1 MRNNLDRHLSAVRNL
16 GILAHVDAGK
26 TTVTERILYATGTTH
41 KRGEVHDGTTITDF
55 DPQERDRG
63 ITIFAAAVSCDWDG
77 HRINLIDTPGHV
89 DFADEV
95 GRSLRVLDGAVAVF
109 DAVAGVEPQSE
120 SVWRQADRHG
130 VPRIAFVN
138 KLDRV
143 GADLDTAVAS
153 IRERLHPVPLV
164 VQLPIGTENAFTGV
178 VDLLR
183 MRALTWNDG
192 SDTAAETVV
201 EAVVEAVVPEELREE
216 ALRRRRMLEEAVAER
231 HPAALEEFCDRE
243 TLSADT
249 LSRALR
255 DLTRTGDGV
264 VVLCGSAYRNRG
276 IEPLLDAVVA
286 YLPSPLDVP
295 PVCGMRDGVDGM
307 RHADGEMHKAVN
319 DMQES
324 VDRMQDG
331 ADDVQG
337 GVDRMQDGADDVQGG
352 VDRMQDGAD
361 DVQGG
366 VDRMQDGAD
375 DVQGGVDRMQDVVGE
390 QRAADPAAP
399 FAALAFK
406 VSATPT
412 GRLTY
417 LRVYSGT
424 IEKGDAVWESGARR
438 TERIGRILSVQADR
452 HAQLE
457 RAVAGDI
464 VAVVGLKS
472 ARAGSTLCAPGAPI
486 VLEPPGVPEPVV
498 SVAVEALAS
507 TDADRLASALARLAE
522 EDPSLVVRTDPETG
536 QTVLSGMGELH
547 LEVAVEKVRRGLGV
561 EVNVGR
567 PRVTYRETVARGV
580 SGLVFRHV
588 KQDGGAGQFAQV
600 VLDVEPLG
608 AAGVGSAGGAEGS
621 GGDTEIGAESGFVF
635 RSAVVGGRVPQEYVR
650 AVEAGCRDALA
661 EGPLGGHPVTGLR
674 VTLTDGAT
682 HVKDSSEMAFRT
694 AGRLGLREALRG
706 CAMVLLEPVVEVT
719 VTVPQDAVGGVL
731 GDLAARRGR
740 VTDSTVRGGSA
751 VVTATVPLAELFG
764 YATRLRSRTQGRGTF
779 SARPTGYAPAPA
791 SAATPGAATMK

>member
-1 MRNNLDRHLSAVRNL
+1 MRTNLNPLTVVRNL

-41 KRGEVHDGTTITDF
+41 RRGEVHDGTTVTDF

-63 ITIFAAAVSCDWDG
+63 ITIFAAAVSCAWDG

-95 GRSLRVLDGAVAVF
+95 ERSLRVLDGAVAVF

-120 SVWRQADRHG
+120 SVWRQADRYA

-138 KLDRV
+138 KLDRA

-153 IRERLHPVPLV
+153 IRERLHPAPFV
-164 VQLPIGTENAFTGV
+164 VQLPIGAEDGFTGV

-183 MRALTWNDG
+183 MRALTWGGDG
-192 SDTAAETVV
+192 DTATEGP
-201 EAVVEAVVPEELREE
+201 VPAALHEE
-216 ALRRRRMLEEAVAER
+216 ALRRRRLLEEAVAER

-243 TLSADT
+243 TLSAAT
-249 LSRALR
+249 LTAALR
-255 DLTRTGDGV
+255 DLTRSGDGV

-295 PVCGMRDGVDGM
+295 AVRGTFDGT
-307 RHADGEMHKAVN
+307 E
-319 DMQES
+319 QE
-324 VDRMQDG
+324 
-331 ADDVQG
+331 
-337 GVDRMQDGADDVQGG
+337 
-352 VDRMQDGAD
+352 
-361 DVQGG
+361 
-366 VDRMQDGAD
+366 
-375 DVQGGVDRMQDVVGE
+375 
-390 QRAADPAAP
+390 RAADPHAP

-406 VSATPT
+406 VHATAT

-424 IEKGDAVWESGARR
+424 IGKGDTVLDAGAGR
-438 TERIGRILSVQADR
+438 TERIGRILRVRADR
-452 HAQLE
+452 HAQVD
-457 RAVAGDI
+457 RALAGDI

-472 ARAGSTLCAPGAPI
+472 ARAGSTLCAPGAPL
-486 VLEPPGVPEPVV
+486 VLEPPTVADPVV
-498 SVAVEALAS
+498 SVAVEARGPAD
-507 TDADRLASALARLAE
+507 TDRLASALARLVE

-547 LEVAVEKVRRGLGV
+547 LEVAVEKVRRDHGLAV
-561 EVNVGR
+561 AVGR
-567 PRVTYRETVARGV
+567 PAVSYRETVARGV
-580 SGLVFRHV
+580 SGLVHRHV

-600 VLDVEPLG
+600 VIDVEPL
-608 AAGVGSAGGAEGS
+608 E
-621 GGDTEIGAESGFVF
+621 EIMGFEF
-635 RSAVVGGRVPQEYVR
+635 RSTVVGGRVPQEYVR
-650 AVEAGCRDALA
+650 AVEAGCRDALI

-682 HVKDSSEMAFRT
+682 HVKDSSDMAFRA
-694 AGRLGLREALRG
+694 AGRFALREALR
-706 CAMVLLEPVVEVT
+706 ASTMTLLEPVVEVT
-719 VTVPQDAVGGVL
+719 VTVPEDAVGTVL

-740 VTDSTVRGGSA
+740 VSGSVTRAGVA

-779 SARPTGYAPAPA
+779 TTRPTGYALAP
-791 SAATPGAATMK
+791 AATPTR

>member
-1 MRNNLDRHLSAVRNL
+1 MRTSTNPLTTVRNL

-26 TTVTERILYATGTTH
+26 TTVTERILYTTGTTY
-41 KRGEVHDGTTITDF
+41 KRGEVHDGTTVTDF

-63 ITIFAAAVSCDWDG
+63 ITIFAAAVSCSWDG

-95 GRSLRVLDGAVAVF
+95 ERSLRVLDGAVAVF

-138 KLDRV
+138 KMDRA

-164 VQLPIGTENAFTGV
+164 TQLPIGTEDGFTGV

-183 MRALTWNDG
+183 MRALVWADG
-192 SDTAAETVV
+192 ADT
-201 EAVVEAVVPEELREE
+201 PEEGPVPAALSAE
-216 ALRRRRMLEEAVAER
+216 AARRRRLLEEAVAER

-243 TLSADT
+243 TLTVAT
-249 LSRALR
+249 LAGALR

-276 IEPLLDAVVA
+276 VEPLLDAVVA

-295 PVCGMRDGVDGM
+295 PVRGT
-307 RHADGEMHKAVN
+307 H
-319 DMQES
+319 
-324 VDRMQDG
+324 DG
-331 ADDVQG
+331 ADEE
-337 GVDRMQDGADDVQGG
+337 RP
-352 VDRMQDGAD
+352 
-361 DVQGG
+361 
-366 VDRMQDGAD
+366 
-375 DVQGGVDRMQDVVGE
+375 
-390 QRAADPAAP
+390 ADPAAP
-399 FAALAFK
+399 MAALAFK
-406 VSATPT
+406 VNATPT

-424 IEKGDAVWESGARR
+424 IEKGDTVRDAGTGR
-438 TERIGRILSVQADR
+438 TERVGRLLRVRADR
-452 HAQLE
+452 HDPLE

-464 VAVVGLKS
+464 VAVIGLKG
-472 ARAGSTLCAPGAPI
+472 ARAGSTLCAPDAPL
-486 VLEPPGVPEPVV
+486 VLEPPGVAEPVV
-498 SVAVEALAS
+498 HVAVEARRA
-507 TDADRLASALARLAE
+507 TDTDRLASALARLTE
-522 EDPSLVVRTDPETG
+522 EDPSLAVRTDPETG

-547 LEVAVEKVRRGLGV
+547 LEVAVERVRREHGL
-561 EVNVGR
+561 EVTVGR
-567 PRVTYRETVARGV
+567 PGVAYRETVGAGV
-580 SGLVFRHV
+580 TGFVHRHV
-588 KQDGGAGQFAQV
+588 KQDGGAGQFAHI
-600 VLDVEPLG
+600 VLDVEPREE
-608 AAGVGSAGGAEGS
+608 GGFE
-621 GGDTEIGAESGFVF
+621 F
-635 RSAVVGGRVPQEYVR
+635 RSTVVGGRVPQEFVR

-674 VTLTDGAT
+674 VTLTDGQT
-682 HVKDSSEMAFRT
+682 HVKDSSDTAFRT
-694 AGRLGLREALRG
+694 AGRFGLRDALR
-706 CAMVLLEPVVEVT
+706 ASRMVLLEPVVEVT
-719 VTVPQDAVGGVL
+719 VTVPEDAVGGVL

-740 VTDSTVRGGSA
+740 VTGSETRGGAA

-779 SARPTGYAPAPA
+779 TARPTGYAPAPA
-791 SAATPGAATMK
+791 EAPAR

>member
-1 MRNNLDRHLSAVRNL
+1 VRTDTHPTTTTNPTTTTLALVRNL

-41 KRGEVHDGTTITDF
+41 RRGEVHDGTTVTDY

-63 ITIFAAAVSCDWDG
+63 ITIFAAAVSCTWDG

-95 GRSLRVLDGAVAVF
+95 ERSLRVLDGAVAVF

-138 KLDRV
+138 KLDRA
-143 GADLDTAVAS
+143 GADLDAAVAS
-153 IRERLHPVPLV
+153 IRERLHPAPLV
-164 VQLPIGTENAFTGV
+164 VQLPIGAEDAFTGV
-178 VDLLR
+178 VDLVR
-183 MRALTWNDG
+183 MRALVWADG
-192 SDTAAETVV
+192 ADTAAEGP
-201 EAVVEAVVPEELREE
+201 VPDELREE
-216 ALRRRRMLEEAVAER
+216 ALGRRRLLEEAVAELNTR
-231 HPAALEEFCDRE
+231 ALEEFCAQGSVSE
-243 TLSADT
+243 PTLAA
-249 LSRALR
+249 ALR
-255 DLTRTGDGV
+255 EVTRTGDGV

-295 PVCGMRDGVDGM
+295 AVRGTYDGT
-307 RHADGEMHKAVN
+307 E
-319 DMQES
+319 QE
-324 VDRMQDG
+324 
-331 ADDVQG
+331 
-337 GVDRMQDGADDVQGG
+337 
-352 VDRMQDGAD
+352 
-361 DVQGG
+361 
-366 VDRMQDGAD
+366 
-375 DVQGGVDRMQDVVGE
+375 
-390 QRAADPAAP
+390 RAADPQVP

-406 VSATPT
+406 VNATST

-424 IEKGDAVWESGARR
+424 IGKGDAVWDAGARR
-438 TERIGRILSVQADR
+438 GERIGRILRVQADR
-452 HAQLE
+452 HAQVD

-472 ARAGSTLCAPGAPI
+472 ARAGSTLCAPGAPL
-486 VLEPPGVPEPVV
+486 VLEPPGAAEPVV
-498 SVAVEALAS
+498 SVAVEARRAGE
-507 TDADRLASALARLAE
+507 TDKLASALARLVE

-547 LEVAVEKVRRGLGV
+547 LEVAAEKLRRSHGI

-567 PRVTYRETVARGV
+567 PRVSYRETVGRGV

-588 KQDGGAGQFAQV
+588 KQDGGAGQFAHV
-600 VLDVEPLG
+600 VLDVAPLG
-608 AAGVGSAGGAEGS
+608 EESEGF
-621 GGDTEIGAESGFVF
+621 EF

-682 HVKDSSEMAFRT
+682 HVKDSSETAFRT
-694 AGRLGLREALRG
+694 AGRLGLREALRA
-706 CAMVLLEPVVEVT
+706 CAMVLLEPVAEVT
-719 VTVPQDAVGGVL
+719 VTVPEDAVGSVL

-740 VTDSTVRGGSA
+740 VSASTARGGAA
-751 VVTATVPLAELFG
+751 VITATVPLAELFG

-779 SARPTGYAPAPA
+779 TARPAGYAPAPA
-791 SAATPGAATMK
+791 AASVR